1 MFAWTIPEKGDDSKR
16 SAAVKAMAEALS
28 GQRSETLTYDIPRQR
43 ELAAAFAKAALIGTD
58 GKTVAVGRFT
68 AKKIGLISRF
78 IFLATPEE
86 GCNWEIRSSHK
97 GLENAIAFSRAA
109 RNDPAEII
117 GVLAH
122 AEAGF
127 HLSAEEKTAALRDAL
142 RKKLDALAP

>member
-16 SAAVKAMAEALS
+16 SAAMTALAEALS
-28 GQRSETLTYDIPRQR
+28 GHQAETLTYDVPRQR
-43 ELAAAFAKAALIGTD
+43 ELANAFAKAALVGTD

-68 AKKIGLISRF
+68 AQKIGPLSRF
-78 IFLATPEE
+78 IFLATPES

-97 GLENAIAFSRAA
+97 GLENAIAFSKAA

-117 GVLAH
+117 GVLAR

-127 HLSAEEKTAALRDAL
+127 HLSEAEKTAALRDAL
-142 RKKLDALAP
+142 QKKLAALAP